1 MRRKEMK
8 GYLMILRKR
17 KIIAVIFGILLF
29 LFLLDWYIGIKERS
43 IVREREAKREK
54 LERLAFFMILPDI
67 YDVKD
72 IKNRPEEYETIIKV
86 ENLTDEPVYI
96 THPEVKA
103 YVQTGTFWTE
113 VPVHEDQNE
122 KKEQIY
128 RLDPGIHLYKK
139 IVTISRNIKYAYYM
153 IPYYMHVRFH
163 ISFFVLPE
171 SAFKE
176 KTQTREDQRLF
187 EGTGDVVERY
197 TDVYIY
203 LKPYF
208 VDEELISK
216 ELKFPDKKVPVMIPM
231 PPH

>member
-1 MRRKEMK
+1 MK
-8 GYLMILRKR
+8 GYSMIARKR
-17 KIIAVIFGILLF
+17 KAITVIFGILLL
-29 LFLLDWYIGIKERS
+29 LFLVDQYIGSKERA
-43 IVREREAKREK
+43 IIREREAKRER
-54 LERLAFFMILPDI
+54 LEKLAFFMIFPDI
-67 YDVKD
+67 SDVKD
-72 IKNRPEEYETIIKV
+72 IKDKPEKYEAIIKV

-113 VPVHEDQNE
+113 VPVHEDKNE

-128 RLDPGIHLYKK
+128 RLDHGIHLYKK
-139 IVTISRNIKYAYYM
+139 VITINRNIKYTYYM
-153 IPYYMHVRFH
+153 MPYYMHVRFH

-176 KTQTREDQRLF
+176 E
-187 EGTGDVVERY
+187 EVVERY

-208 VDEELISK
+208 VNKELISK
-216 ELKFPDKKVPVMIPM
+216 ELKFPDNKVPVMIPM